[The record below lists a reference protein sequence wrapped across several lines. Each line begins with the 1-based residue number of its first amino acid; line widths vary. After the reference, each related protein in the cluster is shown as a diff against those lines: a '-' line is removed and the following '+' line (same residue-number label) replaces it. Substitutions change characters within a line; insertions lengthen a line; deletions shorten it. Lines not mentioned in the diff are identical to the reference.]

1 MAKYY
6 YIANILV
13 TEKLNVSDL
22 DKFSK
27 HWTVFID
34 HLISPEFSCP
44 LMCTLVLYLFHLL
57 SCL

>member
-6 YIANILV
+6 VIVNIQV

-22 DKFSK
+22 GKFSE

-34 HLISPEFSCP
+34 HLISPEFCP
-44 LMCTLVLYLFHLL
+44 LMYTLVPYLFHLL
-57 SCL
+57 SAL